1 MLTPVPFTAN
11 SPFFS
16 KSWRPSFGSSK
27 RRNQFDRYELTNF
40 NQTANLGLPL
50 LLHVIFRLHQK
61 KNQRIHTCK

>member
-11 SPFFS
+11 SPFFR
-16 KSWRPSFGSSK
+16 SWRPFGSSK
-27 RRNQFDRYELTNF
+27 RRNQFDRYERPF

-61 KNQRIHTCK
+61 QNQ